1 MAEHLTE
8 ASWISLQLLTDDYN
22 TYVCAHALT
31 VLAGSE
37 HWGAH
42 PGICLFNPGLN
53 YFLLGAIAI
62 SNHMAE

>member
-8 ASWISLQLLTDDYN
+8 ACWISLQLLTDDYS

-31 VLAGSE
+31 VLAGSK

-42 PGICLFNPGLN
+42 PGIHLFNPGLTT
-53 YFLLGAIAI
+53 FCWGLLQFQK
-62 SNHMAE
+62 